1 MEKKRIEVATL
12 LSAWLKAPAISK
24 MLNMTERTVY
34 NAKKRLSEGE
44 DLQDK
49 PRSGKPQKLSAETV
63 LASFKKHPRMPMRK
77 FAKKMSVSHSTV
89 SRAIKKAG
97 GKSLKL
103 TDRPLLTENQKSSRL
118 DRCKKLL
125 NYLKHNPDC
134 LVFFSDEKTIQ
145 L

>member
-12 LSAWLKAPAISK
+12 LCAGLKAPAISK
-24 MLNMTERTVY
+24 MLNTTERTVY
-34 NAKKRLSEGE
+34 NMKKRISEGE

-49 PRSGKPQKLSAETV
+49 HRSGNPQKLSAETV